1 MSDSHTPAS
10 DNERFL
16 VLMRHGMAESLAPG
30 TSDFDRSLTPEG
42 HADMKHIAYGLE
54 RVLPRVRA
62 IYTSP
67 LLRATQ
73 TARWISK
80 AYRLRAEVR
89 SEEALGLEAKREA
102 FLEFV
107 ARLSDRRVV
116 LVGHAPNLRDS
127 LHALT
132 GVDLGTDP
140 QPGGCY
146 GLRLRADG
154 AGTLEWVIP
163 PTILRKLGGE

>member
-1 MSDSHTPAS
+1 MSDSNTSAS

-16 VLMRHGMAESLAPG
+16 VLMRHGMAENAAPG

-42 HADMKHIAYGLE
+42 HAAMKHIAYGLE

-62 IYTSP
+62 IYASP
-67 LLRATQ
+67 MVRAAQ
-73 TARWISK
+73 TARWVSK

-89 SEEALGLEAKREA
+89 TEEALAPDGRRDA
-102 FLEFV
+102 FLAFV
-107 ARLSDRRVV
+107 GRITERRAVV
-116 LVGHAPNLRDS
+116 VGHAPNLREA

-132 GVDLGTDP
+132 GVDLGADP

-146 GLRLRADG
+146 GVRLKADG
-154 AGTLEWVIP
+154 AGILEWVLP
-163 PTILRKLGGE
+163 PVILQKLGGD